1 MNYEG
6 EIGGVV
12 ERNNERFL
20 LIDSEKP
27 VGDSEKYNNRHV
39 CLVKIN
45 GKIYKKLEK
54 SYMKK
59 AFEEKKKAESEEK
72 FITRT
77 LRVLD
82 SRFEL
87 RADEGFFF
95 FLSPVFLKRLKNF
108 SVFRK
113 GAKSLNVVEEKD
125 VRRIEGLESK
135 DPMRVEKTIEMLGQI
150 RADLSETKK
159 WNKILRKSNVRIA
172 VVFPFYNEPSVIENI
187 RDVWDLIEE
196 GIVEEI
202 IIADGWSDNPST
214 DIVKKRLDAPLTVVK
229 NPGTGKGEALEAAIK
244 YAFHR
249 GFDLIVCL
257 DSDIKPPLHKINDI
271 PPLPLDI
278 TCNFFARNFI
288 YMFVRM
294 LEKHGKR
301 KALKTY
307 YKASYMRIQKKG
319 NVLTPLRFG
328 GSTTYV
334 KKLYKKLGFKSPDEF
349 LYPLSG
355 EYAFNPEFLLREL
368 SVSGGFFELFGR
380 KYHGSGLPSGFTIEN
395 FWNVLMEIKGLN
407 VAFCNMFI
415 HHHTPRQQKSKDP
428 LAYAKQRGTVF
439 RGAFG
444 AILQSL
450 PVEETEKYA
459 RYFDFDLFR
468 YSRPE
473 LRVEIEANGVKNI
486 SFMKS

>member
-1 MNYEG
+1 MIHEG

-12 ERNNERFL
+12 DKDNEKFL

-27 VGDSEKYNNRHV
+27 VGDSKKYNNRYV

-45 GKIYKKLEK
+45 EKIYKKLEK

-59 AFEEKKKAESEEK
+59 AIEEKKKAESEEK
-72 FITRT
+72 FSTRIQKIFNSKF
-77 LRVLD
+77 D
-82 SRFEL
+82 I

-108 SVFRK
+108 YMFKK

-125 VRRIEGLESK
+125 VRSIEGLESK
-135 DPMRVEKTIEMLGQI
+135 DPRKVEKTIEMLGQI

-159 WNKILRKSNVRIA
+159 WNRILKKSNVRIA
-172 VVFPFYNEPSVIENI
+172 LVFPFYNEPSVIENI

-196 GIVEEI
+196 GIVQEL
-202 IIADGWSDNPST
+202 IIADGWSNNPST
-214 DIVKKRLDAPLTVVK
+214 DIIKRRLDASLTVVK

-249 GFDLIVCL
+249 GFDFVVCL

-288 YMFVRM
+288 FMFVRM
-294 LEKHGKR
+294 LEKYGKR

-334 KKLYKKLGFKSPDEF
+334 KKLYKKLRFKSPDEF

-355 EYAFNPEFLLREL
+355 EYAFNPEFLLKEL
-368 SVSGGFFELFGR
+368 SVSKDFFELFGR

-395 FWNVLMEIKGLN
+395 FWNLLMEVKELN

-415 HHHTPRQQKSKDP
+415 HHHIPRKEKSKDP

-450 PVEETEKYA
+450 PKEEAKKYA

-468 YSRPE
+468 YSRPT
-473 LRVEIEANGVKNI
+473 LRLEIDGKGVKNI
-486 SFMKS
+486 KFMKS

>member
-6 EIGGVV
+6 EMGGVV
-12 ERNNERFL
+12 EKNNEKFL

-27 VGDSEKYNNRHV
+27 MGDSKKYNNRHV

-45 GKIYKKLEK
+45 EKIYKKLEK
-54 SYMKK
+54 TYIKR
-59 AFEEKKKAESEEK
+59 AFEEKKKTESEEK
-72 FITRT
+72 FITRIQKI
-77 LRVLD
+77 LD

-87 RADEGFFF
+87 RADEDFFF
-95 FLSPVFLKRLKNF
+95 FLSSGFLNRLKKF
-108 SVFRK
+108 SIFKK
-113 GAKSLNVVEEKD
+113 GAKSFNVVEEKD

-135 DPMRVEKTIEMLGQI
+135 DTKKVEKTIEMLGEI

-159 WNKILRKSNVRIA
+159 WNRILKKSNVRIA
-172 VVFPFYNEPSVIENI
+172 LVFPFYNEPSVIENI

-196 GIVEEI
+196 GIVQEL

-214 DIVKKRLDAPLTVVK
+214 DIIKRRMDAPLTVVK
-229 NPGTGKGEALEAAIK
+229 NPGTGKGEALESAIK
-244 YAFHR
+244 YALHR
-249 GFDLIVCL
+249 GFDFVVCL

-288 YMFVRM
+288 FMFVGM
-294 LEKHGKR
+294 LEKYGKR
-301 KALKTY
+301 KALRTY

-334 KKLYKKLGFKSPDEF
+334 KKLYKKLRFKSPDEF

-355 EYAFNPEFLLREL
+355 EYAFNPEFLLKEL
-368 SVSGGFFELFGR
+368 SVSRDFFELLGR
-380 KYHGSGLPSGFTIEN
+380 KYHGPGLPSGFTIEN

-415 HHHTPRQQKSKDP
+415 HHHMPRKEKSKDP

-450 PVEETEKYA
+450 PREEAKKYA

-468 YSRPE
+468 LPRPKI
-473 LRVEIEANGVKNI
+473 RVEIDGKAVKNI
-486 SFMKS
+486 KFMKN

>member
-12 ERNNERFL
+12 EKDNEKFL

-27 VGDSEKYNNRHV
+27 MGDSKKYSNRHV

-45 GKIYKKLEK
+45 EKIYKKLEK
-54 SYMKK
+54 LYAKK
-59 AFEEKKKAESEEK
+59 AFEERKKTESEEK
-72 FITRT
+72 FSTRT
-77 LRVLD
+77 QKILD
-82 SRFEL
+82 SRFEI
-87 RADEGFFF
+87 RADKDFFF
-95 FLSPVFLKRLKNF
+95 FLSSGFLNGLKNF
-108 SVFRK
+108 SMSKK
-113 GAKSLNVVEEKD
+113 GARCLSEVGEKD
-125 VRRIEGLESK
+125 IRRIEGLESK
-135 DPMRVEKTIEMLGQI
+135 DPGEVEKTIEMLAEI
-150 RADLSETKK
+150 RADLSEVKK
-159 WNKILRKSNVRIA
+159 WKRILKKNNIRIA
-172 VVFPFYNEPSVIENI
+172 LVFPFYNEPSVIENI

-196 GIVEEI
+196 EIIEEI
-202 IIADGWSDNPST
+202 IIADGWSGNPST
-214 DIVKKRLDAPLTVVK
+214 DLIKRRLDAPLTVVK
-229 NPGTGKGEALEAAIK
+229 NPGTGKGEALESAIK
-244 YAFHR
+244 YALHQD
-249 GFDLIVCL
+249 FDLVVCL

-278 TCNFFARNFI
+278 TCNFFARKFI
-288 YMFVRM
+288 FRFLRV

-301 KALKTY
+301 KALGTY

-328 GSTTYV
+328 GTTIYV
-334 KKLYKKLGFKSPDEF
+334 KKLYKMLKFRSMDEF

-355 EYAFNPEFLLREL
+355 EYAFNPEFLLKEL
-368 SVSGGFFELFGR
+368 SVSRNFFELFGR
-380 KYHGSGLPSGFTIEN
+380 KYHGPGLPTGFTIEN

-415 HHHTPRQQKSKDP
+415 HHHTPRKEKSKDP

-450 PVEETEKYA
+450 PEEEAKKYVK
-459 RYFDFDLFR
+459 YFDFDLFR
-468 YSRPE
+468 LPRPK
-473 LRVEIEANGVKNI
+473 LRVEIDGKSVKNI
-486 SFMKS
+486 KFMKN